1 MFGHFES
8 WDVLGRLK
16 QTLLGMGEGLGLH
29 FFIFS
34 SSVFDGGSLLLGG
47 DSKMTKLSCMDLIQ
61 ACFAPIAA
69 RFRQGLSPGD
79 GLTVVRCA
87 DSVPE
92 WLGDSSR
99 PHD

>member
-8 WDVLGRLK
+8 WDELGMLK
-16 QTLLGMGEGLGLH
+16 QTLLGVDDGLGLH
-29 FFIFS
+29 FIICS

-47 DSKMTKLSCMDLIQ
+47 DSKMTKLSCKDLIQ

-87 DSVPE
+87 GSVRE

-99 PHD
+99 PYD

>member
-16 QTLLGMGEGLGLH
+16 QTLLGVDDGLGLH
-29 FFIFS
+29 LFIYS
-34 SSVFDGGSLLLGG
+34 SSVFEGGSLLLGG
-47 DSKMTKLSCMDLIQ
+47 DNKMTKLSCRDLIQ
-61 ACFAPIAA
+61 ACFAPIEA
-69 RFRQGLSPGD
+69 RFRQGLSPVD

-87 DSVPE
+87 DSVRE
-92 WLGDSSR
+92 WLGNSSW